1 MNKRYKLCRVD
12 YTQSSWVRPI
22 DETGKDEGYTLTE
35 FGDDGACYYA
45 IYENIGAEDWTEW
58 GYYEDD
64 FDKALKEF
72 KKLNEQYKDADGDV

>member
-1 MNKRYKLCRVD
+1 MEKYKLCRVD

-22 DETGKDEGYTLTE
+22 NEAGKDEGYTLTE

-45 IYENIGAEDWTEW
+45 IYENVGTEGAEDWAEW

-64 FDKALKEF
+64 FDKALEAF
-72 KKLNEQYKDADGDV
+72 KKLKEKVK